1 MARAWADRFLDR
13 LTDAPGGCWHWT
25 GSLDRDG
32 YGRMRVDGRRQYV
45 HRIAYEALRGR
56 IPDGLEIDHLCRVR
70 ACANPDHLEPVPH
83 RVNVLRGESFA
94 ARKARQTQCVNGHT
108 FTVASV
114 YRAPNGTRKCRPCR
128 ATANQRYRQRR
139 TGVHRAAP

>member
-1 MARAWADRFLDR
+1 MARTWADRLLDR
-13 LTDAPGGCWHWT
+13 LIDAPGGCWIWT
-25 GSLDRDG
+25 GCLDRDG

-45 HRIAYEALRGR
+45 HRLSYEGLRGR
-56 IPDGLEIDHLCRVR
+56 IPAGLEIDHLCRVR

-94 ARKARQTQCVNGHT
+94 ALKARQTQCVNGHT
-108 FTVASV
+108 FTAGSV

-128 ATANQRYRQRR
+128 AAANQRYRQRR
-139 TGVHRAAP
+139 TGVHRAPS